1 MRQIPSALWAEW
13 AEPTPSTPFPM
24 TADEVMRLPDD
35 DWRYELFEGNLI
47 RMPMSGGEAA
57 SIAVNL
63 IIALGT
69 FVRAHALG
77 RVTAGS
83 AGYILSRPGQ
93 PDTMLAPNAAFV
105 RATKVPPRN
114 SADFKRAWRVAPD
127 IVAEIVSP
135 NQFKPGMAK
144 KAQTYLEAG
153 ATIVWVIWPERQE
166 VDIWLPASLTTQAPV
181 TILTTA
187 DALDGLTVL
196 PGFTYPLAD
205 LFD

>member
-1 MRQIPSALWAEW
+1 
-13 AEPTPSTPFPM
+13 M

-69 FVRAHALG
+69 FVRARGLG

-83 AGYILSRPGQ
+83 AGYILSRQGQ
-93 PDTMLAPNAAFV
+93 PDTLLAPDAAFV
-105 RATKVPPRN
+105 RAANVPSRN

-153 ATIVWVIWPERQE
+153 TQIVWVIWPERQG
-166 VDIWLPASLTTQAPV
+166 VDVWLPVSLATQAPV
-181 TILTTA
+181 AILGAT
-187 DALDGLTVL
+187 DALDGLTAL